1 MRKTSRTSTKK
12 RKIPENLSDLA
23 AWLYTDLLLGLAV
36 AFVGAGAFMV
46 ANPSFKDKSI
56 GGKVDPTYQLSCDAL
71 EIQVTK
77 TTSSSELQTTLMSAI
92 DRRGKLKGW
101 TEVKPG
107 VINLFGG
114 GSTNSIGTGNARDYK
129 RKVTDKTQILNNAEI
144 LPYADNDLNDNQ
156 LKLRIYLVYRGDERD
171 NGCN

>member
-1 MRKTSRTSTKK
+1 MRRNTRKSRSTGN
-12 RKIPENLSDLA
+12 IEDVSGEA

-46 ANPSFKDKSI
+46 ANPAYQNPTK
-56 GGKVDPTYQLSCDAL
+56 GNVVLTYQLSCDAL
-71 EIQVTK
+71 EITAAQS
-77 TTSSSELQTTLMSAI
+77 TSPARLQSVLLSAI
-92 DRRGKLKGW
+92 ANRGKQKGW

-114 GSTNSIGTGNARDYK
+114 GSNNSIGTANAK
-129 RKVTDKTQILNNAEI
+129 RFKSRVADQTAILQNSEI
-144 LPYADNDLNDNQ
+144 LPYADNQ
-156 LKLRIYLVYRGDERD
+156 LRTSQVKMRIYLVYKGDERD